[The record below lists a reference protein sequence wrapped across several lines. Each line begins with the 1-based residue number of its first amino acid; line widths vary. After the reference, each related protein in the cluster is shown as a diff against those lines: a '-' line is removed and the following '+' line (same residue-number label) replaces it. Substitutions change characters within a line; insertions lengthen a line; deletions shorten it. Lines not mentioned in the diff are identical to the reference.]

1 MNVNEW
7 FENGSDYQAGVMIY
21 GQLKGHSPNLLRL
34 FLKKESAK
42 NAAKLE
48 YELSKHKNKEVKQ
61 MPFTPSLPKQEKSKP
76 VKTEK
81 STAAV
86 PLKSESAK
94 QGFYRLN
101 ELHPDLHQLSIEQRN
116 NFQLAV
122 SAHQRLTRLHPDE
135 EGEALKLQLQI
146 EDLFDAIDTT
156 QKVLDHYV
164 KHKVV
169 LKTEARTYDDMNA
182 AQLIQARRNKRTS
195 VTKYRKK
202 VESLQEESPGSKS
215 ERNKHAVELQRANE
229 KLLKHEMDLRKLD
242 ELIGNYE

>member
-7 FENGSDYQAGVMIY
+7 FENGCDYQAGVLLY

-42 NAAKLE
+42 NESKLH
-48 YELSKHKNKEVKQ
+48 YELSKHKDKEVIQ
-61 MPFTPSLPKQEKSKP
+61 MPVATTPTKSKSKP

-81 STAAV
+81 ATAAAPV
-86 PLKSESAK
+86 KPEGSK

-101 ELHPDLHQLSIEQRN
+101 ELHPDLHELSIEQRN
-116 NFQLAV
+116 NFQLVV
-122 SAHQRLTRLHPDE
+122 SAHQRLTRLHASE

-146 EDLFDAIDTT
+146 EELFDAIDTA

-169 LKTEARTYDDMNA
+169 LKTESRTYDDMNA
-182 AQLIQARRNKRTS
+182 AQLVQARRNKRTS

-202 VESLQEESPGSKS
+202 VESLQGESPDSKS
-215 ERNKHAVELQRANE
+215 EQNKHAVELQRANE

>member
-1 MNVNEW
+1 MDVNEW
-7 FENGSDYQAGVMIY
+7 FDNGCDYQAGVMIY

-34 FLKKESAK
+34 FLKKHSAK
-42 NAAKLE
+42 NEAKLQ
-48 YELSKHKNKEVKQ
+48 YELSKHKDEKVNKKPVASPPTKI
-61 MPFTPSLPKQEKSKP
+61 KSKP
-76 VKTEK
+76 VKVEK
-81 STAAV
+81 STAAAPV
-86 PLKSESAK
+86 KSESAK

-101 ELHPDLHQLSIEQRN
+101 ELHPDLHELSIDQRN

-122 SAHQRLTRLHPDE
+122 SAHQRLTRLHASE

-169 LKTEARTYDDMNA
+169 LKTEARTYDDLNA

-195 VTKYRKK
+195 VAKYRKK
-202 VESLQEESPGSKS
+202 VDSLQGESPDDKS
-215 ERNKHAVELQRANE
+215 ERNKHAIELQRANE

-242 ELIGNYE
+242 ELVGNYE